1 MEETPFLGK
10 CGKGGSFRE
19 VGTMPD
25 EEKKEKSFVVRDRR
39 KFTETGEDRDEA
51 SGKPEEA
58 PAGTSGRAEE
68 VQEKKRRDP
77 GEEETALP
85 EMNFAHFIFSLSTSA
100 MYHFGDF
107 PDPVSNK
114 AERNLAAAR
123 QTIDI
128 IAMLKEK
135 TEGNLS
141 ADEKTLI
148 DTILFELRMRYVKE
162 KEKG

>member
-1 MEETPFLGK
+1 MH
-10 CGKGGSFRE
+10 
-19 VGTMPD
+19 D
-25 EEKKEKSFVVRDRR
+25 EEKKEKSFVVKDRR
-39 KFTETGEDRDEA
+39 KFTETGEPR
-51 SGKPEEA
+51 
-58 PAGTSGRAEE
+58 
-68 VQEKKRRDP
+68 
-77 GEEETALP
+77 EETAGKKDVSEPAKPSTAAEEREQRKEKETSEQQAAMP
-85 EMNFAHFIFSLSTSA
+85 EMNFANFIFSLSTSA

-107 PDPVSNK
+107 PDPVTKK

-148 DTILFELRMRYVKE
+148 DTVLFELRMRYVKE
-162 KEKG
+162 KDKG